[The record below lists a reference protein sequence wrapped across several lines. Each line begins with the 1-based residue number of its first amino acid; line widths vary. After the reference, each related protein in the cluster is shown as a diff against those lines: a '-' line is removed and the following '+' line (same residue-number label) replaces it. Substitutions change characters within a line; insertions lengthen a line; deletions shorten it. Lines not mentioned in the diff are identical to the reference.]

1 MIGTWYYDLTNK
13 NWEFIQITPEGW
25 YKVTNRII
33 FRRYNSKP
41 QVDPATEYPP
51 DIFDQFIDLLNIQGD
66 ENRLLLK
73 CYIISLFIPD
83 IPKVVLIL
91 HGEQGSAKTT
101 LEELIKMLVDPGKS
115 KTLTFQR
122 DVTEFIQQLAHNYVA
137 AYDNISIIRE
147 WISDLL
153 CRAVTGSGFSKRMLY
168 TDDDDFIYNI
178 MRCILLNG
186 ITIAATKA
194 DLLDRSLTIHLEQIK
209 DTERRKKE
217 DVEHQFEKIKP
228 QLLGYIFDM
237 LVKVLKWKKENG
249 SFSINLSRM
258 ADWTEYSEIIAR
270 CMGYKENEFLNT
282 YKKNIGLQSD
292 EVINAS
298 PVATALI
305 RFMELSTKNE
315 VELTATKWLAL
326 LEETAEDMGIDTRYK
341 SWPKAANYFSQ
352 RLRELEN
359 TLRGIGINIVW
370 GKDTKTKRSAS
381 FA

>member
-1 MIGTWYYDLTNK
+1 MI
-13 NWEFIQITPEGW
+13 
-25 YKVTNRII
+25 
-33 FRRYNSKP
+33 
-41 QVDPATEYPP
+41 
-51 DIFDQFIDLLNIQGD
+51 
-66 ENRLLLK
+66 
-73 CYIISLFIPD
+73 
-83 IPKVVLIL
+83 LIL

-101 LEELIKMLVDPGKS
+101 FEELIKMLVDPGKS

-217 DVEHQFEKIKP
+217 DVEQHFEKIKP
-228 QLLGYIFDM
+228 HLLGYIFDI
-237 LVKVLKWKKENG
+237 LVKVLVWKKENG
-249 SFSINLSRM
+249 SPNIELSRM

-270 CMGYKENEFLNT
+270 CMGYKENEFLNA
-282 YKKNIGLQSD
+282 YKKNTGLQSD

-305 RFMELSTKNE
+305 RYMELSTKND
-315 VELTATKWLAL
+315 VELTATEWLTL
-326 LEETAEDMGIDTRYK
+326 LEKTAEDMGIDTWYK
-341 SWPKAANYFSQ
+341 SWPKAANYLSQ

-359 TLRGIGINIVW
+359 TLRGIGIDIIW
-370 GKDTKTKRSAS
+370 SKDPKTKARIIRIISSPSSPSSPDQNQAQNS
-381 FA
+381 EQEKAIGDDRNDRNDTLHTFEGNEIDSDELDDEDPSNYDDEERDVQ